1 MKKYFYLTLLC
12 LSSVIALAQDKSPEQ
27 IIGERASALIDST
40 MSALNTRA
48 NIFNAELDKVNKLN
62 PLDARSFTPEKIDS
76 NITAM
81 KEFLDYLDVYR
92 KVSGDLFTKVQDSV
106 EAIRRNVPQTKRKDF
121 LKEFMDA
128 YALDHKAFDKYSHAL
143 TDVYTNVL
151 ATVKFAKT
159 ANVEPKGDKLEFKS
173 KEQYNSY
180 KKMID
185 NVEKSNTKLI
195 SAAKKSQKATADA
208 SAAMQLAY
216 GKVRK

>member
-1 MKKYFYLTLLC
+1 
-12 LSSVIALAQDKSPEQ
+12 
-27 IIGERASALIDST
+27 

-48 NIFNAELDKVNKLN
+48 NIFNNELDKVNKLK
-62 PLDARSFTPEKIDS
+62 PLDAASFTPAKIDS
-76 NITAM
+76 NITTI

-92 KVSGDLFTKVQDSV
+92 KVSGDLFRRVQDSV
-106 EAIRRNVPQTKRKDF
+106 EAIRRNVPQSKRKDF

-128 YALDHKAFDKYSHAL
+128 YALDHKAFDKYSLAL

-173 KEQYNSY
+173 KEQYKSY

-185 NVEKSNTKLI
+185 NVEKSNEKLI

-208 SAAMQLAY
+208 SAAMQIAY